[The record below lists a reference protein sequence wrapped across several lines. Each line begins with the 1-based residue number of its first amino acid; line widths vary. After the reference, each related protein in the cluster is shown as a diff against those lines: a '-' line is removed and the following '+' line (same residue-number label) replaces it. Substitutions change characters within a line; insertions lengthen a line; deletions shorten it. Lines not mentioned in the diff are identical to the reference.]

1 MSTYVLR
8 LDYATFAFTPN
19 SVDLKQV
26 QSSLAGGLDLGFRQF
41 GIYDSSPFQ
50 SPLGLYYKPDCGSK
64 ENPHILQVSGSA
76 CEHFR
81 ETLPCLEKVL
91 RAGGEQAH
99 FRRLDFAFDVIMSRS
114 DWRKYLSDCFVYSME
129 QNRQRKKFLLQGS
142 GEAMTIYIGSRHS
155 DCFFRVYNKSLQ
167 DPSYIFV
174 NPDGSSAALSDDQCV
189 IRYEIEFKRNKRVRD
204 GSTVVTDPSSMFVW
218 YYEDSQLLFD
228 VIKKQWLSFGNEV
241 MLPADF
247 DSASFVTDIDAK
259 HLHPLC
265 GDIASPYKEVCFAN
279 ISARLHDYPHSFER
293 SLEFAAQRY
302 GAYVPYILRDQRL
315 LDICK
320 RAARER
326 FGFDLDF
333 YVDFD
338 DTARFEFYDLPENES
353 PQWSEIGEFENID
366 ILKGKEQLTYADYC
380 SR

>member
-8 LDYATFAFTPN
+8 LDYATFAFTPG
-19 SVDLKQV
+19 SVDLNRV
-26 QSSLAGGLDLGFRQF
+26 QSALACGCDLAFRQF

-81 ETLPCLEKVL
+81 ETLPCLGNIL
-91 RAGGEQAH
+91 RAGGDQAH

-114 DWRKYLSDCFVYSME
+114 DWRKYLSDCFFYSME

-142 GEAMTIYIGSRHS
+142 GEAMTIYIGSRNS
-155 DCFFRVYNKSLQ
+155 DRYFRVYNKTLQ
-167 DPSYIFV
+167 DCSYIFL

-189 IRYEIEFKRNKRVRD
+189 IRYEIECKRVNRTRA
-204 GSTVVTDPSSMFVW
+204 GQRVVSDPSPMFDW
-218 YYEDSQLLFD
+218 YYSDSQLLFD
-228 VIKKQWLSFGNEV
+228 EVKKLWLSFGNEV
-241 MLPADF
+241 MLPAGFED
-247 DSASFVTDIDAK
+247 ASFVTDIDAK
-259 HLHPLC
+259 HLHPLV
-265 GDIASPYKEVCFAN
+265 GDIASPYTEVCYAN
-279 ISARLHDYPHSFER
+279 VSARLQDYPHSFER

-302 GAYVPYILRDQRL
+302 GAYVPYLLRDQRL
-315 LDICK
+315 LNICK
-320 RAARER
+320 VAARER
-326 FGFDLDF
+326 FGFDIDF

-338 DTARFEFYDLPENES
+338 DSARFEFEELPVDS
-353 PQWSEIGEFENID
+353 CPPWSEIGEFENID

-380 SR
+380 CR